1 MELRVIDF
9 DILTRNFQPYVDG
22 YKNIESEKR
31 AMLDSIQPVRKEM
44 ESIMKSASSILDEVS
59 QQKSAERFRTL
70 QDSLM
75 KSDNDFKYKLKGLQE
90 DLNTSVFEQLSEIV
104 SVWAKENSI
113 NVVMDKMEVIF
124 NTDDIDATE
133 DILSVVKE
141 KGLFYKVEV
150 IEDEKVE
157 EVEIIDEKVKSGQT
171 FDLIADYAEPL
182 PVKIIADLLGFPE
195 SEEHLLRPWSQA
207 IVKMYE
213 VNPTV
218 QYQSEAKVAA
228 QEFADYVRALAE
240 SRKKT
245 PGADLISDLAIV
257 EENGE
262 KLNMHELV
270 ATCVLLLNAGH
281 EASVNAFGNG
291 MVAALQ
297 RPDQTALL
305 RDNSRGITNTALE
318 EFMRFDAPL
327 HMFERTATADTEIG
341 GVSIKEG
348 QKIAALIGSAN
359 RDETVFSSPESMDLT
374 RDPNPHIGF
383 GAGIHF
389 CIGAPLA
396 RLEMSV
402 SLPAL
407 WEKYPHM
414 QLAGDAIRRPTF
426 VLRGYES
433 VAISA

>member
-1 MELRVIDF
+1 MIDFNDPAFVSNPYPALKELRAA
-9 DILTRNFQPYVDG
+9 G
-22 YKNIESEKR
+22 
-31 AMLDSIQPVRKEM
+31 QPVWHEGMQMFLAARHVDANDVFRN
-44 ESIMKSASSILDEVS
+44 KSLGRIFAEKSPEFEWEIFNWLHADSILDSEPPKHTRLRSLVAKAFNR
-59 QQKSAERFRTL
+59 QKIEGMRPAVGRIT
-70 QDSLM
+70 
-75 KSDNDFKYKLKGLQE
+75 
-90 DLNTSVFEQLSEIV
+90 EQLLV
-104 SVWAKENSI
+104 A
-113 NVVMDKMEVIF
+113 
-124 NTDDIDATE
+124 
-133 DILSVVKE
+133 
-141 KGLFYKVEV
+141 
-150 IEDEKVE
+150 
-157 EVEIIDEKVKSGQT
+157 IDEKVKSGQT

-213 VNPTV
+213 VNPSV
-218 QYQSEAKVAA
+218 LHQNEAKVAA
-228 QEFADYVRALAE
+228 REFADYVRELAE
-240 SRKKT
+240 SRKKG
-245 PGADLISDLAIV
+245 PGADLISDLAAV

-297 RPDQTALL
+297 CPDQVALL
-305 RDNSRGITNTALE
+305 RTNPHGVTATALE

-327 HMFERTATADTEIG
+327 HLFERTATADTELG
-341 GVSIKEG
+341 GVQIKEG

-359 RDETVFSSPESMDLT
+359 RDETVFSNPESMDLT

-407 WEKYPHM
+407 WEKYPNM
-414 QLAGDAIRRPTF
+414 QLAGDPVRRLTF

>member
-1 MELRVIDF
+1 MIDFNDPHFVADPYPALKELREAPGPVWHEGMQLFLAARHENANDVF
-9 DILTRNFQPYVDG
+9 RNKSLGRIF
-22 YKNIESEKR
+22 
-31 AMLDSIQPVRKEM
+31 KERTP
-44 ESIMKSASSILDEVS
+44 EFEWEIFNWLHADSILDSEPPKHTRLRSLVAKAFNR
-59 QQKSAERFRTL
+59 QKIEGMRPAISRIT
-70 QDSLM
+70 
-75 KSDNDFKYKLKGLQE
+75 E
-90 DLNTSVFEQLSEIV
+90 DLL
-104 SVWAKENSI
+104 AAI
-113 NVVMDKMEVIF
+113 N
-124 NTDDIDATE
+124 N
-133 DILSVVKE
+133 
-141 KGLFYKVEV
+141 
-150 IEDEKVE
+150 
-157 EVEIIDEKVKSGQT
+157 KVKSGST

-213 VNPTV
+213 VNPSP
-218 QYQSEAKVAA
+218 QYQEEAKTAGR
-228 QEFADYVRALAE
+228 EFAEYVRELAV
-240 SRKKT
+240 SRKSS
-245 PGADLISDLAIV
+245 PSHDLISDLATV

-262 KLNMHELV
+262 KLNMHELI

-305 RDNSRGITNTALE
+305 RNNPRQVTDTALE

-327 HMFERTATADTEIG
+327 HLFERTATADTVLG
-341 GVSIKEG
+341 GVRIEEG

-359 RDETVFSSPESMDLT
+359 RDGAVFSEPDSMDLT

-389 CIGAPLA
+389 CLGAPLA

-407 WEKYPHM
+407 WEKYPTM
-414 QLAGDAIRRPTF
+414 QLAAEPVRRPTF

-433 VAISA
+433 VAISV

>member
-1 MELRVIDF
+1 MINFNDPNFVADPYPALKELRAAAKPVWHEEMQIFLAARHVDANDVF
-9 DILTRNFQPYVDG
+9 RN
-22 YKNIESEKR
+22 
-31 AMLDSIQPVRKEM
+31 
-44 ESIMKSASSILDEVS
+44 KSLGRIFNPKTPEFEWEIFNWLHADSILDSEPPKHTRLRSLVAKAFNRQKIEGMRPAVS
-59 QQKSAERFRTL
+59 RITNQL
-70 QDSLM
+70 L
-75 KSDNDFKYKLKGLQE
+75 
-90 DLNTSVFEQLSEIV
+90 LN
-104 SVWAKENSI
+104 
-113 NVVMDKMEVIF
+113 
-124 NTDDIDATE
+124 
-133 DILSVVKE
+133 
-141 KGLFYKVEV
+141 
-150 IEDEKVE
+150 
-157 EVEIIDEKVKSGQT
+157 IDEKVNSGKN

-195 SEEHLLRPWSQA
+195 SEEHLLRPWSQS

-213 VNPTV
+213 VSPS
-218 QYQSEAKVAA
+218 QAHQDAAKTAGR
-228 QEFADYVRALAE
+228 EFADYVRNLAE
-240 SRKKT
+240 MRKKN
-245 PGADLISDLAIV
+245 PGNDLISDLASV

-270 ATCVLLLNAGH
+270 ATCILLLNAGH

-291 MVAALQ
+291 MVAALS
-297 RPDQTALL
+297 RPDQMKIL
-305 RDNSRGITNTALE
+305 RENARAVTDTALE

-327 HMFERTATADTEIG
+327 HLFERTATTDTQIG
-341 GVSIKEG
+341 GVEIKEG

-359 RDETVFSSPESMDLT
+359 RDETIFANAQTMDVT

-407 WEKYPHM
+407 WEKYPDM
-414 QLAGDAIRRPTF
+414 SLAATPIRRPTF

-433 VAISA
+433 VEISV

>member
-1 MELRVIDF
+1 MIDFTDPHFVADPYPALKELRSAPGPVWHEEMHMFLAARHGDANDVFRNKSLGRIFKVKTPDF
-9 DILTRNFQPYVDG
+9 EWEIFNWLHAD
-22 YKNIESEKR
+22 
-31 AMLDSIQPVRKEM
+31 
-44 ESIMKSASSILDEVS
+44 SILDSEPPKHTRLRSLVAKAFNR
-59 QQKSAERFRTL
+59 QKIEGMRPAVERITEQL
-70 QDSLM
+70 LDAID
-75 KSDNDFKYKLKGLQE
+75 KKLKDGK
-90 DLNTSVFEQLSEIV
+90 N
-104 SVWAKENSI
+104 
-113 NVVMDKMEVIF
+113 
-124 NTDDIDATE
+124 
-133 DILSVVKE
+133 
-141 KGLFYKVEV
+141 
-150 IEDEKVE
+150 
-157 EVEIIDEKVKSGQT
+157 

-218 QYQSEAKVAA
+218 QYQVEAKKAA
-228 QEFADYVRALAE
+228 AEFAEYVRDLAT

-245 PGADLISDLAIV
+245 PGPDLISDLASV

-297 RPDQTALL
+297 RPDQMRLL
-305 RDNSRGITNTALE
+305 RETPREITNTALE

-327 HMFERTATADTEIG
+327 HLFERTATADTVVG
-341 GVSIKEG
+341 GVQIKEG

-359 RDETVFSSPESMDLT
+359 RDETVFSAPETMDLT

-389 CIGAPLA
+389 CLGAPLA

-407 WEKYPHM
+407 WEKYPSM
-414 QLAGDAIRRPTF
+414 QLAAEPVRRPTF

-433 VAISA
+433 VAISV

>member
-1 MELRVIDF
+1 MIDFTDPQFVADPYPALKELRSAPGPVWHEGMQVFLAARHSDANDVF
-9 DILTRNFQPYVDG
+9 RNKSLGRIF
-22 YKNIESEKR
+22 KEKTPEFEWEIFNWLH
-31 AMLDSIQPVRKEM
+31 AD
-44 ESIMKSASSILDEVS
+44 SILDSEPPKHTRLRSLVAKAFNR
-59 QQKSAERFRTL
+59 QKIEGMRPAVERIT
-70 QDSLM
+70 
-75 KSDNDFKYKLKGLQE
+75 
-90 DLNTSVFEQLSEIV
+90 EQLLE
-104 SVWAKENSI
+104 A
-113 NVVMDKMEVIF
+113 
-124 NTDDIDATE
+124 ID
-133 DILSVVKE
+133 L
-141 KGLFYKVEV
+141 
-150 IEDEKVE
+150 
-157 EVEIIDEKVKSGQT
+157 KVKAGDS
-171 FDLIADYAEPL
+171 FDLIEDYAEPL

-213 VNPTV
+213 VNPSI
-218 QYQSEAKVAA
+218 QYQIEAKKAA
-228 QEFADYVRALAE
+228 AEFADYVRDLAT
-240 SRKKT
+240 SRKKN
-245 PGADLISDLAIV
+245 PGPDLISDLASV

-297 RPDQTALL
+297 RPDQVKLL
-305 RDNSRGITNTALE
+305 RNSPREITNTALE

-327 HMFERTATADTEIG
+327 HLFERTATADTEVG
-341 GVSIKEG
+341 GVQIQEG

-359 RDETVFSSPESMDLT
+359 RDESVFSAPETMDLT

-389 CIGAPLA
+389 CLGAPLA

-407 WEKYPHM
+407 WEKYPTM
-414 QLAGDAIRRPTF
+414 QLAAEPVRRPTF

-433 VAISA
+433 VAISV